1 MLLPVEH
8 VALMLIMLPASTVRC
23 VPILASSIFPLE
35 SMSDQDEGSQDNI
48 EGVSPVKFL
57 WTLIIIRWDEIP
69 VDDGRRREF

>member
-35 SMSDQDEGSQDNI
+35 SMSDQVEGSQDNI
-48 EGVSPVKFL
+48 EGVSPV
-57 WTLIIIRWDEIP
+57 
-69 VDDGRRREF
+69 